1 MSVPVLTAVTGAPW
15 ESQLVTTL
23 ERGAAGLAVVRR
35 CVDLADLLAAAASGQ
50 ARVALLSADLRRLDG
65 DALSRLAGTG
75 VAVVGVV
82 SPGDDEARRR
92 LRLLGVRRVLTAD
105 APAETVAE
113 AVREVLGDV
122 SWGSATT
129 WSEPAGALPDLPD
142 LGDGTPPVAG
152 GDVGRG
158 RLVAVWG
165 PTGAPGR
172 TTVAV
177 TLADELARRGC
188 PTLLAD
194 ADAYGGAVAHHL
206 GLLDDAPG
214 LVAACRA
221 ATAGRLDVVG
231 LARHARQ
238 LGPHLRV
245 LTGLVRADRWPELRP
260 SALAVVWAMSRSLA
274 AVTVVDCG
282 FSLEQDEE
290 ISFDTMAP
298 RRNGATLSTLEHAD
312 VVLAVGAADPV
323 GLQRLVQ
330 GLGDLRDAV
339 PGAEVRVVVNRL
351 RAAAVGA
358 RPDHQVRAALE
369 RFAGVRDAV
378 LLPDDRASCD
388 AALLAGRTLG
398 EEAAGSPLR
407 RRLAELAAT
416 LVPATGGAEEE
427 RPRRRRRLPA
437 LGVQASRG
445 GAGAP

>member
-152 GDVGRG
+152 GHVGRG

-238 LGPHLRV
+238 LGPQLRV

-260 SALAVVWAMSRSLA
+260 SALSVVWAMSRSLA

-298 RRNGATLSTLEHAD
+298 RRNGATLTTLEHAD

-416 LVPATGGAEEE
+416 LVPATVGAGEE

-445 GAGAP
+445 GAAAP